1 MAAFQ
6 TLDYSEADG
15 IATITLNRPKHLNAF
30 TTVTYTELPIALKRA
45 ADSPAVVL
53 TLLTGAGRLFSSGA
67 DVTEG
72 IPGTLPPLS
81 DSDASRDFYRRR
93 FDGTIVRCG
102 LALAEHPKVLV
113 VALNG
118 PVVGIAAALI
128 SHGDI
133 IYAADSATLHA
144 PFSSLAISP
153 EGGSS
158 FAFTQRMGYPKAM
171 EALLFSRKFTAQE
184 LEAIGFVKW
193 VLAPFVYVQGK
204 IFPTDGFQD
213 NVRKTLIAT
222 IKTVVPAS
230 LITTKRLVKSN
241 FQVCQEFSGPPGT
254 VAEYVISQREQLAS
268 IHNEAK
274 ELTER

>member
-6 TLDYSEADG
+6 TLAYSEADG

-30 TTVTYTELPIALKRA
+30 TTVMYTELPIALKRA

-72 IPGTLPPLS
+72 IPGTIPPLS
-81 DSDASRDFYRRR
+81 DTDASREFYRRR

-133 IYAADSATLHA
+133 IYAAESATLHA

-158 FAFTQRMGYPKAM
+158 FAFTQRLGYPKAM

-184 LEAIGFVKW
+184 LEAIGFVNK
-193 VLAPFVYVQGK
+193 V
-204 IFPTDGFQD
+204 FPLEGFQD
-213 NVRKTLIAT
+213 NVRKTLLAT

-241 FQVCQEFSGPPGT
+241 FQ
-254 VAEYVISQREQLAS
+254 REQIAS

-274 ELTER
+274 ELTERFVSGDPQKVFSALAAKYSKSKL